1 MHKLRM
7 AFFVVVGILMSA
19 APTFAQAAVEA
30 GDNANSVAKYS
41 KIAAGFGFAI
51 AAALAAIG
59 QSRVAAAAAEGVAR
73 NPGAGARIQTL
84 MILGLVFIETL
95 VLFTFVIIFVAVRV
109 A

>member
-1 MHKLRM
+1 MTKLRY
-7 AFFVVVGILMSA
+7 AFFAVVTVLMSA
-19 APTFAQAAVEA
+19 APALAQAGAVA
-30 GDNANSVAKYS
+30 ADNAQSVEKYG

-73 NPGAGARIQTL
+73 NPGAGARIQTM

-95 VLFTFVIIFVAVRV
+95 VLFTFVVVFAKLV
-109 A
+109 

>member
-7 AFFVVVGILMSA
+7 AFFAFAAVLMSA
-19 APTFAQAAVEA
+19 APTFAQAA
-30 GDNANSVAKYS
+30 DNADSVAKYS

-73 NPGAGARIQTL
+73 NPGAGARIQTM

-95 VLFTFVIIFVAVRV
+95 VLFTLVVVFAKI
-109 A
+109 